1 MRTHPLIDVN
11 HVTPDLE
18 LVARVPHEMALYYM
32 ALPLAREDGEVSVAI
47 AHPENAAALARLSRL
62 LDGPIVPVRGSS
74 AAIRSLL
81 QAMRPTGAPSTPGI
95 LFWSGRAEWQPAAA
109 AWAEQLSRLLDAPV
123 ARCDIP
129 GTVPGGILRQRH
141 KLVILGQPINGAG
154 LDIFEQA
161 AGPLFLMRSASV
173 APLRRILVVLRGFSS
188 DEQVLQWGARL
199 AQRGPADL
207 TLLPMNST
215 SPQTPYRA
223 LEDNGSY
230 RQEIEN
236 FFRSAETGDIRACL
250 SMRSGDPVRQ
260 IADEAANGSYDLI
273 LISAE
278 GDGVFVGRV
287 LAELDRCEAHSGR
300 PVLILRPSI

>member
-188 DEQVLQWGARL
+188 DEQVLQWGASGATRARRPHVVAHEFHEPTDSISRL
-199 AQRGPADL
+199 RTTALTGRRSRTSSAAPKQETSALVYRCAPAIPCGRS
-207 TLLPMNST
+207 PMRRQTAPTT
-215 SPQTPYRA
+215 S
-223 LEDNGSY
+223 S
-230 RQEIEN
+230 
-236 FFRSAETGDIRACL
+236 
-250 SMRSGDPVRQ
+250 
-260 IADEAANGSYDLI
+260 
-273 LISAE
+273 
-278 GDGVFVGRV
+278 
-287 LAELDRCEAHSGR
+287 
-300 PVLILRPSI
+300 

>member
-11 HVTPDLE
+11 HVTPDPE

-47 AHPENAAALARLSRL
+47 AHPENAAALERLSRL

-81 QAMRPTGAPSTPGI
+81 QAMHPTDAPSTPGI
-95 LFWSGRAEWQPAAA
+95 LFWSDRTEWQPAAA

-123 ARCDIP
+123 ARCDMPATAP
-129 GTVPGGILRQRH
+129 GFFLRQRYR
-141 KLVILGQPINGAG
+141 LLILGQPVSGDG

-188 DEQVLQWGARL
+188 DEQVLQWGVRL

-207 TLLPMNST
+207 SLLPMSST

-223 LEDNGSY
+223 DSASY
-230 RQEIEN
+230 RQEIES
-236 FFRSAETGDIRACL
+236 FFRNAETGDIRACL
-250 SMRSGDPVRQ
+250 SIRSGDPVRQ
-260 IADEAANGSYDLI
+260 IADETANGSYDLI